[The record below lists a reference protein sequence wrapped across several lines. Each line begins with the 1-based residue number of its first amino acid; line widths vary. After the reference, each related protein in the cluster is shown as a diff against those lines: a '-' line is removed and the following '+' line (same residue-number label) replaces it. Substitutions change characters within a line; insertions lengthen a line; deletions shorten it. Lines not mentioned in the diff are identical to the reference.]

1 MSFSQDVKAEIL
13 RRKITRP
20 CCCTAA
26 AYAVACFG
34 KYFDERGIVLQTETE
49 GVAQF
54 AQRMYARCGITGSLL
69 RKERPAGPVFEF
81 SVAEPAQVR
90 KLLALFGHTGRE
102 TALRIRPGCFKC
114 QNCVSCF
121 VSTAFLCCGTAT
133 DPEKGYNIEFLST
146 RYQLSQQLE
155 AILAEHDF
163 HPHRALR
170 KGANTVYIKA
180 GDHIEDLLTFMGAG
194 SAAMRVMEQRM
205 INDMRN
211 KTNRLSN
218 CETANL
224 GKSVQAAVQVQMAIR
239 RLEAAG
245 ALDTLPAP
253 LPATARLRMAYPD
266 LPLAQLGQK
275 FDPPVS
281 KAGLSHRF
289 KRIQQAAQKLVA
301 APQEEN
307 NG

>member
-155 AILAEHDF
+155 AIW
-163 HPHRALR
+163 P
-170 KGANTVYIKA
+170 
-180 GDHIEDLLTFMGAG
+180 
-194 SAAMRVMEQRM
+194 SM
-205 INDMRN
+205 IS
-211 KTNRLSN
+211 T
-218 CETANL
+218 
-224 GKSVQAAVQVQMAIR
+224 
-239 RLEAAG
+239 
-245 ALDTLPAP
+245 P
-253 LPATARLRMAYPD
+253 TARCAKGPTPSTSR
-266 LPLAQLGQK
+266 
-275 FDPPVS
+275 
-281 KAGLSHRF
+281 
-289 KRIQQAAQKLVA
+289 QATILKTC
-301 APQEEN
+301 
-307 NG
+307 